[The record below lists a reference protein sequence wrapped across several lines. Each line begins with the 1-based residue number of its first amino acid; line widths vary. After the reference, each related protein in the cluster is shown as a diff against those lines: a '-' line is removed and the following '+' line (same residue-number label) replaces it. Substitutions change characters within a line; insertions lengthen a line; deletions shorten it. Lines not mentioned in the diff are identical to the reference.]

1 MSGPL
6 PESERRTRWTFL
18 GAARRRGLADDDPEL
33 AEYFERYLPV
43 DEGAAWRKLYAE
55 DQAFQAKALTVYPAL
70 RPKLRSAWD
79 GAVRDAAGASD
90 ARRYGLWG
98 IDYRRAL
105 IALIGH
111 PEASIELGVVVA
123 PWRAGWPKRLDRE
136 DGGEAFVTGIGTTI
150 DIEDGGLELM
160 SIMPGGPAARDGRLR
175 TGDRIEAIAQ
185 GQGPFEETAGLAL
198 ERVLPKIRGPKGS
211 VVRLRV
217 RRAAA
222 GGARMFV
229 VPLARDEVRLTDP
242 DACAPP
248 RAERPRPPLPR
259 RGGGAAGAA
268 AALACVLLAGAASL
282 RAMKLKDPA
291 ALPAA
296 CAATLLIALFGLLGR
311 DGWLRT
317 IDARWTDAL
326 LRGRGPISGDSRI
339 TVVAI
344 DDETLRKASVSPEVS
359 LLAADRLFGYGA
371 RVVGYDIFYI
381 DEPPYESARIVADA
395 TCRWGD
401 RLVHSTMAARSA
413 KGVEIR
419 EPFPALRRVSRAL
432 GVASQPLVDAD
443 GVLRVAPLAIGR
455 GRPGDWAADPARKP
469 SLALKL
475 AEVYEGLPEDSYL
488 AGGNL
493 RAVNFRGRYRV
504 LGASRVLDGTLTQ
517 EEREALRGGI
527 ALVGFT
533 AAGRSG
539 NVPTPLNAQAPA
551 VLAVADV
558 LDNLLDRRFL
568 TEAPRW
574 VDVSLTGAFA
584 FAAAALM
591 AAGPLA
597 SFAGAFALLAGGLA
611 AAAALF
617 HAGVFV
623 HVAAPG
629 ASLLLAFGA
638 LYVERSRFE
647 ARERRRVKQTFGQ
660 FVAPAVVRE
669 IIKTGAKIELGGET
683 RRMTVFFLD
692 IEKFTTISEKIGTK
706 DLIKLL
712 NRCLN
717 GFSARIHERSGVI
730 DKYIGDSVMAFWN
743 APMEQPDHAHLAC
756 LAALDCQLEADKI
769 NAEMGALLPVPLHV
783 RVGLAT
789 GEMTVGLMGSDV
801 KMQYTVIGDEVNLAS
816 RLEGANKAFGSR
828 ILATEECFRQAGDD
842 VVGRLLGRVRV
853 VGKDTPIGCYDI
865 LSKKGELPER
875 WQRALP
881 LFQRAVL
888 LFNSGMLE
896 DARRGFQAVLEIIP
910 EDGPSLFYLRELA
923 ENPPA
928 PGWDGVF
935 RLAAK

>member
-1 MSGPL
+1 MSAPL
-6 PESERRTRWTFL
+6 SGVERRSRL
-18 GAARRRGLADDDPEL
+18 ERLDVSRRRGLGDEDPEL
-33 AEYFERYLPV
+33 AEYFERYLPI
-43 DEGAAWRKLYAE
+43 DEGAAWRALRME
-55 DQAFQAKALTVYPAL
+55 DAAYQAKALSAYPAL
-70 RPKLRSAWD
+70 TSKLREIWD
-79 GAVRDAAGASD
+79 ATAREAVAASD
-90 ARRYGLWG
+90 ARRYSLWG
-98 IDYRRAL
+98 LDYRRKL

-111 PEASIELGVVVA
+111 PEASVELGAVVA
-123 PWRAGWPKRLDRE
+123 PWRAGWPKVARPE
-136 DGGEAFVTGIGTTI
+136 EGGQAFVTGIGVTL
-150 DIEDGGLELM
+150 DNEEGGLELM
-160 SIMPGGPAARDGRLR
+160 SIMPGGPAARDARLR
-175 TGDRIEAIAQ
+175 LGDHIDGIAQ
-185 GQGPFEETAGLAL
+185 GPGPFEETAGLAL
-198 ERVLPKIRGPKGS
+198 ERVLAKIRGPKGS
-211 VVRLRV
+211 VVRLRA
-217 RRAAA
+217 RR
-222 GGARMFV
+222 GGTSFV
-229 VPLARDEVRLTDP
+229 VALKRDEVRLTDP
-242 DACAPP
+242 DSCPAPRP
-248 RAERPRPPLPR
+248 ERPRSPPPR
-259 RGGGAAGAA
+259 RGGGAAVVL
-268 AALACVLLAGAASL
+268 AALACVMLAGAAAL
-282 RAMKLKDPA
+282 RGMKLNDPA
-291 ALPAA
+291 ALPTA
-296 CAATLLIALFGLLGR
+296 CAATLLIALCVFFGG

-326 LRGRGPISGDSRI
+326 LRGRGAVAGDPRI

-344 DDETLRKASVSPEVS
+344 DDATLREAAAGPDVA
-359 LLAADRLFGYGA
+359 LLAADRLFGYGP

-381 DEPPYESARIVADA
+381 DNVPYESARVIADA

-401 RLVHSTMAARSA
+401 RLVHSTMAERSPR
-413 KGVEIR
+413 GLEIR
-419 EPFPALRRVSRAL
+419 EPFPPLRRVTRAL

-443 GVLRVAPLAIGR
+443 GVLRVAPLTI
-455 GRPGDWAADPARKP
+455 ARKP

-475 AEVYEGLPEDSYL
+475 AEVYEGLPEESYL

-504 LGASRVLDGTLTQ
+504 VSAARVLAGTLNP
-517 EEREALRGGI
+517 EERKALQGGI

-539 NVPTPLNAQAPA
+539 NVATPLNAQSPA
-551 VLAVADV
+551 VFAVADV

-568 TEAPRW
+568 TETPRW
-574 VDVSLTGAFA
+574 VEVSLIGVFA

-591 AAGPLA
+591 AAGPIA

-611 AAAALF
+611 AAAVF
-617 HAGVFV
+617 FRAGVLV

-629 ASLLLAFGA
+629 AALVLAFGA
-638 LYVERSRFE
+638 LYVEKARFE
-647 ARERRRVKQTFGQ
+647 ARERRRVKETFGR
-660 FVAPAVVRE
+660 FVAPDVVKE
-669 IIKTGAKIELGGET
+669 IIKTNAKIELGGET
-683 RRMTVFFLD
+683 RLMTVFFLD

-717 GFSARIHERSGVI
+717 GFSARIHERHGVI

-756 LAALDCQLEADKI
+756 LAALDCQAEADKI
-769 NAEMGALLPVPLHV
+769 NAEMGSLLPVPLHV

-828 ILATEECFRQAGDD
+828 ILATEECYRQAGSD

-853 VGKDTPIGCYDI
+853 GGKDTPIGCYDI
-865 LSKKGELPER
+865 LSNAGELPER
-875 WQRALP
+875 WQKALP

-896 DARRGFQAVLEIIP
+896 EARRGFEAVLAVVP
-910 EDGPSLFYLRELA
+910 DDGPSLFYLREIA

-928 PGWDGVF
+928 AGWDGVF
-935 RLAAK
+935 RLSAK